1 MLMFVTPRMAV
12 SCSPLY
18 DPLRGYWGPTHTLTH
33 TGKGAGGQGGQCS
46 AEQQVTIE
54 KTAQKSTLSGA
65 FDGSRAVGKDEVPGP
80 NPGSSSKIAGFRMET
95 SDFLFYS

>member
-1 MLMFVTPRMAV
+1 MAVPLSTGMAV

-46 AEQQVTIE
+46 AKQQVTIE

-80 NPGSSSKIAGFRMET
+80 NPGSSSRKVPEIAF
-95 SDFLFYS
+95 